1 MTKDSTEF
9 KNENHTSSG
18 GGATFLEQLQNE
30 PLDLLNLYGLIETV
44 TTAPTA
50 APTKLFD
57 QVKLY
62 TDSLASPTVYKVYF
76 YITKLNVW
84 KSVSLS

>member
-1 MTKDSTEF
+1 MINEF
-9 KNENHTSSG
+9 KNTEHPTG
-18 GGATFLEQLQNE
+18 GSKATFLEELQNC